1 MSCALPLVHLVKN
14 SPGVAGFVP
23 VWEEHCVTQVLRQF
37 QSSLIP
43 FAVKS
48 RVCPISVKIFIF
60 RVQDLQ

>member
-43 FAVKS
+43 F
-48 RVCPISVKIFIF
+48 
-60 RVQDLQ
+60 LL